1 MNKKITILTQKE
13 KKELL
18 TISNWLGLNA
28 DEFNRLEKKY
38 IEILNESDG
47 STLYENIDKL
57 LENIVLELD
66 DKLFEYSD
74 EKDAEK
80 IFNDRLG
87 IELFFLKTELQEL
100 GLSDDEIT
108 EVLDILR
115 DKVEEA
121 CERLPYED
129 VLGILHKTSMSLL
142 EYYKKYK
149 K

>member
-74 EKDAEK
+74 EKDVEK
-80 IFNDRLG
+80 VFIFDVFIDKPCNFK
-87 IELFFLKTELQEL
+87 IKICLF
-100 GLSDDEIT
+100 
-108 EVLDILR
+108 
-115 DKVEEA
+115 
-121 CERLPYED
+121 
-129 VLGILHKTSMSLL
+129 
-142 EYYKKYK
+142 
-149 K
+149 

>member
-1 MNKKITILTQKE
+1 MSKKITILTQKE

-47 STLYENIDKL
+47 STLYETIEKL
-57 LENIVLELD
+57 LVNIVEELG

-129 VLGILHKTSMSLL
+129 VLGILYKTSMGLL

>member
-18 TISNWLGLNA
+18 TMSNWLGLNA

-47 STLYENIDKL
+47 STLYENIEKL

-129 VLGILHKTSMSLL
+129 VLGILHKTSMGLL

>member
-47 STLYENIDKL
+47 STLYETIEKL
-57 LENIVLELD
+57 LVNIVE
-66 DKLFEYSD
+66 
-74 EKDAEK
+74 
-80 IFNDRLG
+80 
-87 IELFFLKTELQEL
+87 EL

-129 VLGILHKTSMSLL
+129 VLGILHKTSMGLL

>member
-129 VLGILHKTSMSLL
+129 VLGILYKTSMGLL

>member
-74 EKDAEK
+74 EKDVEK

-129 VLGILHKTSMSLL
+129 VLGILYKTSMGLL